1 MLRSVRIRR
10 ATFLATLALE
20 TRADLRQDPRMRIL
34 LLSSLSMVI
43 WAGAALAGE
52 SVPPPPAPI
61 WTYLAPADVPKLAL
75 PPKHYTPPDGFAG
88 HAWGDLRTSFDKL
101 PQEPAAV
108 RGAWTRGFLA
118 PLELVCTGKSVEQC
132 TVTDFLRAERSRM
145 RDGDGFHLLSEYLIE
160 SQGYK
165 FPGTGVV
172 LHPVVYQFCA
182 NWHSMRNKVP
192 KNFDE
197 LNKFCGMRM
206 LFDTE
211 STAELRAL
219 PGDHVTRYDLV
230 LAELMARFGKPA
242 NFSWRGRVTIESV
255 DGPASFLPSDDRRF
269 STWRWCP
276 APRDGL
282 MTRCDA
288 SIVLSIDPD
297 VGRGIV
303 LFSTPALWEYA
314 YARESGSGSP
324 DPLYTLMHALSFKHR
339 AEQAKRKEASL
350 KAKETKQEP
359 AKVEDQQPAGTGGTL
374 SSTGNASP

>member
-1 MLRSVRIRR
+1 
-10 ATFLATLALE
+10 
-20 TRADLRQDPRMRIL
+20 MRIFL
-34 LLSSLSMVI
+34 LTMVFSVI
-43 WAGAALAGE
+43 AVADEPAGAE
-52 SVPPPPAPI
+52 PVPPAAPM
-61 WTYLAPADVPKLAL
+61 WTYLAPADVPRLAL

-88 HAWGDLRTSFDKL
+88 HAWGDVRSTFDKL
-101 PQEPAAV
+101 PAEPAAV
-108 RGAWTRGFLA
+108 RGAWTRGFLQ
-118 PLELVCTGKSVEQC
+118 PLELVCTGKSVQRC
-132 TVTDFLRAERSRM
+132 TVEDFTRAERTRM

-160 SQGYK
+160 SQGFK

-172 LHPVVYQFCA
+172 LHPIVYQFCA

-197 LNKFCGMRM
+197 INKFCGMRM

-211 STAELRAL
+211 STAELREL

-230 LAELMARFGKPA
+230 LSELISRYGKPA

-255 DGPASFLPSDDRRF
+255 DGPANFVPSDDRKF

-297 VGRGIV
+297 IGRGIV
-303 LFSTPALWEYA
+303 LFSTAALWEYA
-314 YARESGSGSP
+314 YARESGSGTP

-339 AEQAKRKEASL
+339 AEQAKRKEESL
-350 KAKETKQEP
+350 KAEEAKHGSMKASQPSP
-359 AKVEDQQPAGTGGTL
+359 APASGSA
-374 SSTGNASP
+374 SSSNVGP

>member
-1 MLRSVRIRR
+1 
-10 ATFLATLALE
+10 
-20 TRADLRQDPRMRIL
+20 MRIS
-34 LLSSLSMVI
+34 LLSMTLLFSC
-43 WAGAALAGE
+43 AGSALAE
-52 SVPPPPAPI
+52 ETAAAAPAPL
-61 WTYLAPADVPKLAL
+61 WTYLSPADVPKLAL
-75 PPKHYTPPDGFAG
+75 PPKHYAPPDGFAG
-88 HAWGDLRTSFDKL
+88 HAWGDLRSSFDKL
-101 PQEPAAV
+101 PAEPAAV
-108 RGAWTRGFLA
+108 RGAWTRGFLQ
-118 PLELVCTGKSVEQC
+118 PLELVCTGKSVQRC
-132 TVTDFLRAERSRM
+132 TVEDFTRAERTRM

-160 SQGYK
+160 AQGFK

-172 LHPVVYQFCA
+172 LHPIVYQFCA

-197 LNKFCGMRM
+197 INKFCGMRM

-211 STAELRAL
+211 STSELREL

-230 LAELMARFGKPA
+230 LAELISRYGKPA

-255 DGPASFLPSDDRRF
+255 DGPASFVPSDDRKF

-297 VGRGIV
+297 IGRGIV
-303 LFSTPALWEYA
+303 LFSTAALWEYA
-314 YARESGSGSP
+314 YARESGSGTP

-339 AEQAKRKEASL
+339 AEQAKRKEESL
-350 KAKETKQEP
+350 KAGE
-359 AKVEDQQPAGTGGTL
+359 AKDAEAKGESVKAGVPSAAP
-374 SSTGNASP
+374 SSGSMSPGNAAP